1 MLAKVKT
8 CTLRLGGLPGCTLG
22 SLSMVAYLSTWLAL
36 SADRRAVTFVE
47 YGVIAGIIV
56 VVLMASFG
64 ILGSSLSGKF
74 SSIGTSI

>member
-1 MLAKVKT
+1 
-8 CTLRLGGLPGCTLG
+8 
-22 SLSMVAYLSTWLAL
+22 MVAYLSTWLAL